1 MTTGRI
7 PPPAPRCFDTRD
19 VWVEFI
25 ASADACKDG
34 ERAPKPWLSNGQW
47 NPEFHPCTDC
57 LSEFETAMVAAHRCQ
72 RGAFSWTP
80 PRVQAS
86 LLETA

>member
-1 MTTGRI
+1 MNRA
-7 PPPAPRCFDTRD
+7 PPPAPRCFATRLDWLGFVDQADT
-19 VWVEFI
+19 
-25 ASADACKDG
+25 CKPDDP
-34 ERAPKPWLSNGQW
+34 APRPWLPDGTW

-57 LSEFETAMVAAHRCQ
+57 THAYEAEMVAAKRCQ